1 MLFVLYS
8 GVQEEYLVQV
18 KSPHE
23 MFQNLIRDLANVTN
37 ISNAAILFDETFM
50 INHQYINLIQDMPV
64 L

>member
-37 ISNAAILFDETFM
+37 ISNAGILYDDTF
-50 INHQYINLIQDMPV
+50 IIKYSYKILLNMPV
-64 L
+64 R